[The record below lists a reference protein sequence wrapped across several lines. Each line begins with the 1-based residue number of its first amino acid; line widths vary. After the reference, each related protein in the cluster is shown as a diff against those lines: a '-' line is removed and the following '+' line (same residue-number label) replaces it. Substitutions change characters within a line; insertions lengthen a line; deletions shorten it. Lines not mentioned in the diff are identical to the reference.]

1 MRHCSTNRL
10 LPMIQKNLM
19 VLTINKRLLPSFVQT
34 SIPPIIV
41 IACKYLLEIFT
52 LFHLSFSVYA
62 SQLHE
67 STFFFYLVTVAQKSQ
82 SFTDIIALL
91 HVLYIPQKNR
101 YSLMSFETQV
111 DVIDQALI
119 LANFSQLELT
129 FLGLNFF
136 CQNLI
141 KVKL

>member
-19 VLTINKRLLPSFVQT
+19 VLTIRDCFPVLSRHQYLQSLSSHASIYQRFSLCFIYPSQ
-34 SIPPIIV
+34 
-41 IACKYLLEIFT
+41 FT
-52 LFHLSFSVYA
+52 HPNCM
-62 SQLHE
+62 SQ
-67 STFFFYLVTVAQKSQ
+67 FFFYLVTVAQKSQ